1 MVSTL
6 NLDMAIS
13 VAYIIVAPF
22 LGGLI
27 MGLDRKITARM
38 QNRIGPPII
47 QPFYDLIKL
56 WGKEPFLASS
66 FQPILA
72 MGYFGFIFTGLILLA
87 FRQDLLHI
95 IFTLTLA
102 DICLIV
108 AAYNSKSP
116 YSNLGG
122 RRELLSMLSYEP
134 LMVLTA
140 ISVQVVTGTFLVKGI
155 FEYGTPLLLLMPAA
169 YVAQQLVLIIDMKK
183 SPYDVAGSGHAHQ
196 ELVRGVYTEF
206 SGYTLALIELGHW
219 TKLVFILSL
228 ISLFWA
234 QNLIIGWALALLL
247 WFIAIVADN
256 VYPRLTWKSMLR
268 TSWVLGFMLILA
280 NFVALAILGVI

>member
-6 NLDMAIS
+6 NPDTAIS
-13 VAYIIVAPF
+13 VAYIIAAPF

-38 QNRIGPPII
+38 QNRIGPPIV

-95 IFTLTLA
+95 VFTLTLA

-108 AAYNSKSP
+108 SAYNSKSP

-155 FEYGTPLLLLMPAA
+155 FEYGTPLLILMPAA

-219 TKLVFILSL
+219 TKLVFILGL

-247 WFIAIVADN
+247 WFIAILADN
-256 VYPRLTWKSMLR
+256 IYPRLTWKSMLR

-280 NFVALAILGVI
+280 NFIALAIWGVI

>member
-6 NLDMAIS
+6 NPDMAIS

-27 MGLDRKITARM
+27 VGLDRKITARM

-155 FEYGTPLLLLMPAA
+155 FECGTPLLLLMPAA

-183 SPYDVAGSGHAHQ
+183 SPYDVAGSSHAHQ

-256 VYPRLTWKSMLR
+256 IYPRLTWKSMLR

-280 NFVALAILGVI
+280 NFIALAIWRVI

>member
-6 NLDMAIS
+6 NPDMAIS

-27 MGLDRKITARM
+27 VGLDRKITARM

-169 YVAQQLVLIIDMKK
+169 YVTQQLVLIIDMKK
-183 SPYDVAGSGHAHQ
+183 SPYDIAGSGHAHQ

-256 VYPRLTWKSMLR
+256 IYPRLTWKSMLR

-280 NFVALAILGVI
+280 NFIALAIWRVI

>member
-6 NLDMAIS
+6 NPDMAIS

-27 MGLDRKITARM
+27 VGLDRKITARM

-169 YVAQQLVLIIDMKK
+169 YVTQQLVLIIDMKK

-256 VYPRLTWKSMLR
+256 IYPRLTWKSMLR

-280 NFVALAILGVI
+280 NFIALAIWRVI

>member
-6 NLDMAIS
+6 NPDMAIS

-27 MGLDRKITARM
+27 VGLDRKITARM

-256 VYPRLTWKSMLR
+256 IYPRLTWKSMLR

-280 NFVALAILGVI
+280 NFIALAIWRVI

>member
-6 NLDMAIS
+6 NPDMAIS

-27 MGLDRKITARM
+27 VGLDRKITARM

-155 FEYGTPLLLLMPAA
+155 LECGTPLLLLMPAA

-183 SPYDVAGSGHAHQ
+183 SPYDVAGSSHAHQ

-256 VYPRLTWKSMLR
+256 IYPRLTWKSMLR

-280 NFVALAILGVI
+280 NFIALAIWRVI

>member
-6 NLDMAIS
+6 NPDMAIS

-27 MGLDRKITARM
+27 VGLDRKITARM

-183 SPYDVAGSGHAHQ
+183 SPYDIAGSGHAHQ

-256 VYPRLTWKSMLR
+256 IYPRLTWKSMLR

-280 NFVALAILGVI
+280 NFIALAIWRVI

>member
-1 MVSTL
+1 L

-13 VAYIIVAPF
+13 VAYIIFSPF

-27 MGLDRKITARM
+27 VGLDRKITARM
-38 QNRIGPPII
+38 QNRIGPPIT

-95 IFTLTLA
+95 IFTLTIA

-183 SPYDVAGSGHAHQ
+183 SPYDIAGSGHAHQ

-256 VYPRLTWKSMLR
+256 IYPRLTWKSMLR

-280 NFVALAILGVI
+280 NFIALAIWRVI

>member
-13 VAYIIVAPF
+13 VAYVIVAPF

-27 MGLDRKITARM
+27 MGLDRKITAKM

-256 VYPRLTWKSMLR
+256 IYPRLTWKSMLR